1 LAKFNVTLDCFYG
14 WPIGTLVHS
23 MLGNSDVRATG
34 KVLGGVR
41 KNSDVIPSKVPLY
54 GVSGPHIHVIQSIVG
69 QPESTSQ
76 TVSRS
81 VQPFLQCSRSLQ
93 TDRQTDRPRCINGP
107 YSYCYDEA

>member
-1 LAKFNVTLDCFYG
+1 MHG

-41 KNSDVIPSKVPLY
+41 KNSDVIPSKVPIY
-54 GVSGPHIHVIQSIVG
+54 GVYGPHIHVIQSNCWPTQVHIPNGISIGSAVFAVL
-69 QPESTSQ
+69 
-76 TVSRS
+76 TVVTDR
-81 VQPFLQCSRSLQ
+81 Q